1 MWSWRKFVFFV
12 PSMKLR
18 VRINRQTSRVELPGG
33 EPTLQELSDLI
44 KQTLSSY
51 GLRSGLKM
59 DLSQLSVN
67 WSSLFSFVHL
77 FPLSTDTE
85 FSLSLNGSELLS
97 DSGQTLS
104 SCGIVSGDLICVL
117 LPHPPP
123 VATAT
128 PEMTTS
134 SASRTTNFQQT
145 SGTTTCQ
152 VRSEKRCFL
161 FQN

>member
-1 MWSWRKFVFFV
+1 MKKVCFVCFFV
-12 PSMKLR
+12 LSMKLR

-44 KQTLSSY
+44 KQTLSSH
-51 GLRSGLKM
+51 GLGSGLEM
-59 DLSQLSVN
+59 DLLILIVN
-67 WSSLFSFVHL
+67 RSSLISFVHL
-77 FPLSTDTE
+77 FHFSTDTK

-123 VATAT
+123 VAMAT
-128 PEMTTS
+128 QETTTS
-134 SASRTTNFQQT
+134 SASRTT
-145 SGTTTCQ
+145 CQ
-152 VRSEKRCFL
+152 VRSE
-161 FQN
+161 N